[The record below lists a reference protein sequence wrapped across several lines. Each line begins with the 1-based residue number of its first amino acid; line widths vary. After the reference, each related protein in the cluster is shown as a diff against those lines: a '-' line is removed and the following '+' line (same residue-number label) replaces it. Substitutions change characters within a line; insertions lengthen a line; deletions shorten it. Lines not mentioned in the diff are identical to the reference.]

1 MTDHDEIVA
10 SVERMKKDIRE
21 ASIRLSVREARFL
34 VDAYYQMQGDRRR
47 AASRAYALRRSGEP
61 NSVISWLK
69 TQSQTIE
76 NQIKVALDRYS
87 AAHPVGQWMR
97 SVRGIGPVISAG
109 YLANLDIT
117 RAPTAGHFWSV
128 CGLVPGRDRRVPDQK
143 ITWNPSLK
151 RLAWITGESFKKL
164 SPDDPQN
171 YYRIV
176 YDKRKEYEIA
186 KNERLEYAKTA
197 AEMIARMKFREDT
210 KAYIAYAVGKLPL
223 GHIDRRSAR
232 YATKLFLAHL
242 HEVWYR
248 HHYKKDPPLPYPIAH
263 MNHAHTLFESARNVP
278 SKNG

>member
-1 MTDHDEIVA
+1 MATRNEIVV

-21 ASIRLSVREARFL
+21 ASTILSAKEARFL
-34 VDAYYQMQGDRRR
+34 VDAYYQMQEDRRR
-47 AASRAYALRRSGEP
+47 AASRADALRQSGEP

-76 NQIKVALDRYS
+76 NQVRVALDRYS

-128 CGLVPGRDRRVPDQK
+128 CGLVPGRDRRVSGQK

-176 YDKRKEYEIA
+176 YDKRKKYEMA

-197 AEMIARMKFREDT
+197 AEIIARIKLRKDT
-210 KAYIAYAVGKLPL
+210 EAYKAYAVGKLPL

-263 MNHAHTLFESARNVP
+263 LNHAHTLIVP
-278 SKNG
+278 ASNLVRDPD